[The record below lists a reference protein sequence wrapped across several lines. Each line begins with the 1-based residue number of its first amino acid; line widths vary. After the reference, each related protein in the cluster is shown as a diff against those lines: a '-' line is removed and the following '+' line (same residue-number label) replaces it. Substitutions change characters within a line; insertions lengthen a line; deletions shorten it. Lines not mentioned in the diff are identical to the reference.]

1 MSAGADTRS
10 AKVHL
15 SGWGGHP
22 RLPVRIWYPRN
33 SEQLTQPAALKD
45 LIARGEGRS
54 YGDQSIN
61 DNGNVIQMAAL
72 NRQLAFDPASGLLQ
86 CEAGLTL
93 ADIQQHFIPEGW
105 MLPVTPGTRFV
116 QVGGAIAADVHGKNH
131 HHSGAFSNRV
141 EELTLLLPDGRQ
153 LNCSQ
158 LENRDLFQ
166 ATAGGMGLTGI
177 IIRAT
182 IRLKQI
188 RTSSVL
194 QQQRR
199 VGSLAEMLEQLKTAD
214 KTSEYSVA
222 WLDGT
227 ARGSKLGRGIV
238 FSGNDAQLQDLS
250 ARARTEPL
258 RLKQPSQIGIPWQL
272 PSRTISRSVIQ
283 SFNNLYWKTHG
294 DRELVLGLYPFFYP
308 LDSVNNWNRVYGK
321 AGFTQYQF
329 VLPERSSE
337 TGVAA
342 ILEKVSRYGGSSL
355 AVLKR
360 MGAGNGLLSFPIP
373 GITVA
378 LDFPLRPGLF
388 DMLTELDDI
397 VIQNGGRVYLAKDM
411 RLKPERVREMYHDLP
426 RWLEIRRECD
436 PEGRLVS
443 NLSQRL
449 ELN

>member
-1 MSAGADTRS
+1 MSVDVGTRS
-10 AKVHL
+10 TREQL

-22 RLPVRIWYPRN
+22 RLPVTLWHPRHP
-33 SEQLTQPAALKD
+33 EQLTQTISLEN

-61 DNGNVIQMAAL
+61 NNGNVIQMAGL
-72 NRQLAFDPASGLLQ
+72 NRLLDFDGESGVLT

-93 ADIQQHFIPEGW
+93 DEIQRHFIPKGW

-131 HHSGAFSNRV
+131 HRAAAFTNWV
-141 EELTLLLPDGRQ
+141 EELTLLLPDGRE

-158 LENRDLFQ
+158 QENRELFQ

-177 IIRAT
+177 IVRAT
-182 IRLKQI
+182 LRLKKI
-188 RTSSVL
+188 RTSRIR

-199 VGSLAEMLEQLKTAD
+199 VGTLTEMLEQLDTVD
-214 KTSEYSVA
+214 KTCEYSVA

-227 ARGSKLGRGIV
+227 ARGKRLGRGIV
-238 FSGNDAQLQDLS
+238 FSGNDALPQDLS
-250 ARARTEPL
+250 AQQRTEPL
-258 RLKQPSQIGIPWQL
+258 LLRRPVQWGIPWQL
-272 PSRTISRSVIQ
+272 PSHTLSRSVIQ
-283 SFNNLYWKTHG
+283 SFNKLYWQTHG
-294 DRELVLGLYPFFYP
+294 DREHVLDLQQFFYP
-308 LDSVNNWNRVYGK
+308 LDAVRDWNRVYGR

-329 VLPERSSE
+329 VLPEEYSE

-342 ILEKVSRYGGSSL
+342 ILQKVSHYGGSSL

-360 MGAGNGLLSFPIP
+360 MGAGNGLLSFPLP

-378 LDFPLRPGLF
+378 LDFPLRSGLF
-388 DMLTELDDI
+388 DLLDELDEI
-397 VIQNGGRVYLAKDM
+397 VIQNQGRVYLAKDM
-411 RLKPERVREMYHDLP
+411 RLKPERVRAMYHDLS
-426 RWLEIRRECD
+426 RWLEIRRACD
-436 PEGRLVS
+436 PEGRILS
-443 NLSQRL
+443 NLAQRL